1 MPIVSHLGSKEPSLL
16 GDSPL
21 EKALVRQWVN
31 FQVIIVIINGYRLLR
46 AGGNEFCHFRMCKL
60 FLPF

>member
-16 GDSPL
+16 GDSTL

-31 FQVIIVIINGYRLLR
+31 FQVEKFRHEIRGSTGFRLS
-46 AGGNEFCHFRMCKL
+46 EFAQISEF
-60 FLPF
+60 FQF